1 MKKDLLIIRFSRD
14 FREKDFDT
22 VSKRFKQQ
30 FDDYFYTILIMN
42 ENRTIKTEFEI
53 VSRNNKK
60 KD

>member
-30 FDDYFYTILIMN
+30 FDDYFYTI
-42 ENRTIKTEFEI
+42 
-53 VSRNNKK
+53 
-60 KD
+60 